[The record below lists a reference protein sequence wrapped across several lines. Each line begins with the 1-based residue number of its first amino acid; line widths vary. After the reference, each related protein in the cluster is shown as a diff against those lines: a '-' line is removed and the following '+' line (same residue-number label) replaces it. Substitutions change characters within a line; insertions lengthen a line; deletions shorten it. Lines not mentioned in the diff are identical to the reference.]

1 MTPAHCR
8 RRIPPVDGHCRPAI
22 RGRIVG
28 VILMLAALLA
38 SGAVRAQGL
47 TVLPVSIQMAP
58 GQMAAALTVQNHTD
72 GEASFQ
78 IRAFSWSQQGGAD
91 QLAATNAI
99 VASPPLATIPA
110 NGSQVVRIVLRRPPQ
125 GAEASYRIWL
135 DQIPAA
141 AAPPGMVRIAL
152 RLSIPI
158 FAEPTTRVAPHLT
171 WRVETG
177 GGRASLVVVNDG
189 SSHETVRNI
198 MLTASDG
205 RSLAMEASPTPY
217 VLAGVTRRWAILSS
231 APQAGARLHLTAST
245 DTGRIDQAVPVVSG
259 P

>member
-1 MTPAHCR
+1 MSAQFVQH
-8 RRIPPVDGHCRPAI
+8 VRPADADRHPAAI
-22 RGRIVG
+22 GWIVAA
-28 VILMLAALLA
+28 ILILAALLA
-38 SGAVRAQGL
+38 SGAAQAQGL

-72 GEASFQ
+72 SETSFQ
-78 IRAFSWSQQGGAD
+78 IRAFSWNQQSNTD
-91 QLAATNAI
+91 QLAATNDI

-141 AAPPGMVRIAL
+141 TAPPGMVRIAL

-158 FAEPTTRVAPHLT
+158 FAEPTTRAAPHLT

-177 GGRASLVVVNDG
+177 GGRASLVVTNDG
-189 SSHETVRNI
+189 SHHESVRDI
-198 MLTASDG
+198 VLASSDG
-205 RSLAMEASPTPY
+205 RMLRLEASPSPY
-217 VLAGVTRRWAILSS
+217 VLAGATRRWQILASVP
-231 APQAGARLHLTAST
+231 ATGARLKLTAST